1 MYVVSE
7 SSLSSYT
14 ELTFDLPQ
22 VVSRMGP
29 TGTQDSVNSSL
40 PAFLDRIRSL
50 LARPLPLAVGF
61 GISTRA
67 HFEEVGSVAD
77 GVIIGS
83 RLINVV
89 KESQSSEAVQAV
101 KEYCSTVSSNRARK
115 GRLITPQLPTPP
127 TSRSQSNE
135 REVESRGTFG
145 QFGSSFVPEAL
156 GTCLTELNA
165 AYNDAKAD
173 PEFWKKF
180 KKETGCGSE
189 NYGLVEA
196 KGLTSACAGAQIW
209 LKPALE
215 LSRVSPPTNIRHSV
229 LNR

>member
-1 MYVVSE
+1 
-7 SSLSSYT
+7 
-14 ELTFDLPQ
+14 
-22 VVSRMGP
+22 MGP

-115 GRLITPQLPTPP
+115 GRLITPQFPTPP
-127 TSRSQSNE
+127 TSRPQSNE
-135 REVESRGTFG
+135 RESESRATFG
-145 QFGSSFVPEAL
+145 QFGGSFVPEPL
-156 GTCLTELNA
+156 STCLAELKA
-165 AYNDAKAD
+165 AYNYAKAV
-173 PEFWKKF
+173 PEFWEHF
-180 KKETGCGSE
+180 KKEAGCGSE
-189 NYGLVEA
+189 NYEQVEA
-196 KGLTSACAGAQIW
+196 RGLTSASAGARIW
-209 LKPALE
+209 LKPAHDLY
-215 LSRVSPPTNIRHSV
+215 RVRLLTIPCRSAI
-229 LNR
+229 NR